1 MKKGILSTL
10 TALLMISFPA
20 TAYSDS
26 VLHIWS
32 CKLNDEK
39 TEDDLMKVS
48 SAWLKVAK
56 GMDGGADIEVFVD
69 YAIFSNTPDS
79 EDGSFSFVLMT
90 PDLKSW
96 GTLFN
101 DYPDSPL
108 AKADEVW
115 GEVADCSDSSL
126 LSSVK
131 VE

>member
-1 MKKGILSTL
+1 MTEYDNTNSG
-10 TALLMISFPA
+10 ALF
-20 TAYSDS
+20 
-26 VLHIWS
+26 
-32 CKLNDEK
+32 KNDEK
-39 TEDDLMKVS
+39 DETHPNWPDYNGSIDVEGNEYWIK
-48 SAWLKVAK
+48 AWLKTAK
-56 GMDGGADIEVFVD
+56 GMDGGADINVFVD
-69 YAIFSNTPDS
+69 YAIFSNTPNS
-79 EDGSFSFVLMT
+79 EDGSFRFVLMT

-96 GTLFN
+96 GILFN